1 MSWLGYWFTVA
12 ALAITFTAAIIT
24 LEMKNTKLKR
34 QHEADLIQDE
44 LNKKMNEAM
53 LRDNQKLRREI
64 EEWKKRAEENSP
76 YEAMIVRHRT
86 GHVQRFAQQ
95 VYVSVDDIK
104 MALFPEEIDSRYQ
117 RMMEHAREKL
127 LNDITRGLRQFVHV
141 TTVNNENGSIA
152 VRGEIFVVVQ
162 DEQ

>member
-24 LEMKNTKLKR
+24 LVMKNTKLKR
-34 QHEADLIQDE
+34 QHEVDLSKDK
-44 LNKKMNEAM
+44 LNKEMNEAM
-53 LRDNQKLRREI
+53 RCDNQKLRREI
-64 EEWKKRAEENSP
+64 EKWKKRAEENSP

-86 GHVQRFAQQ
+86 GHVQRFVQQ
-95 VYVSVDDIK
+95 VYVSANAIE
-104 MALFPEEIDSRYQ
+104 MAEFP
-117 RMMEHAREKL
+117 MMEHARERL

-141 TTVNNENGSIA
+141 TTVNKEDGSIA
-152 VRGEIFVVVQ
+152 VRGEILVVVQ